1 MLDTQHRTSYIALW
15 LTWSVG
21 EEGGRDPAD
30 ERGRTSYIALT
41 SL

>member
-1 MLDTQHRTSYIALW
+1 MLNTQNRISYIALW

-21 EEGGRDPAD
+21 EEGGHDPAI
-30 ERGRTSYIALT
+30 EPGRTSYIALT